1 MLLIA
6 WKLRKRNHRPKP
18 KAPLDDVT
26 FQKPSRIDRILSK
39 APFLRAHLTN
49 RHEWYTIPEP
59 SRITVEKSRATP
71 TPKLTT
77 RRIDST
83 LSFDKPVGLGLY
95 GADFSQSVSTIDT
108 SFIAPGKPTN
118 VYTGTLPRAQSSN
131 FVIATPAPVSPLEVH
146 DPLPQEPLPRTT
158 PASRTPAARTPATRS
173 RVNSVVTSPVLDRVT
188 SARSRA
194 NSVAVSPTSTM
205 FVEDTAVEVQ
215 VLSRQAPKAIR
226 LSGGKKEEEE
236 IPPMP
241 TPKWNFSHLKRQ
253 TGASDLSSIS
263 SGFGDGDIIITSNNT
278 VATVN
283 GQRLPTPTSPVAE
296 VSASSRQSS
305 LSSHRTNTGSS
316 LRNESRRDTMST
328 QVSIE
333 TRPRFH
339 SVNSWVKQQS
349 GQVRRAQQ
357 SSGDTPPV
365 PMLPPPEQELRY
377 MMPDGEEPRRPEAL

>member
-1 MLLIA
+1 
-6 WKLRKRNHRPKP
+6 
-18 KAPLDDVT
+18 
-26 FQKPSRIDRILSK
+26 
-39 APFLRAHLTN
+39 
-49 RHEWYTIPEP
+49 
-59 SRITVEKSRATP
+59 
-71 TPKLTT
+71 
-77 RRIDST
+77 
-83 LSFDKPVGLGLY
+83 
-95 GADFSQSVSTIDT
+95 
-108 SFIAPGKPTN
+108 
-118 VYTGTLPRAQSSN
+118 
-131 FVIATPAPVSPLEVH
+131 
-146 DPLPQEPLPRTT
+146 
-158 PASRTPAARTPATRS
+158 
-173 RVNSVVTSPVLDRVT
+173 
-188 SARSRA
+188 
-194 NSVAVSPTSTM
+194 M